1 MVKGR
6 KNSDI
11 KEINKSLEKYCK
23 KNKYTYINM
32 YDELV
37 DKNGNLK
44 LEYTKEG
51 LHMSDDG
58 YKIITKKL
66 KKYVE

>member
-1 MVKGR
+1 MPKHSLHYCS
-6 KNSDI
+6 KNNI
-11 KEINKSLEKYCK
+11 
-23 KNKYTYINM
+23 TYIDIYNELR
-32 YDELV
+32 DE
-37 DKNGNLK
+37 DGNLK

>member
-1 MVKGR
+1 
-6 KNSDI
+6 
-11 KEINKSLEKYCK
+11 
-23 KNKYTYINM
+23 M